1 MNMHKKVLV
10 IYYTQSGQ
18 LLEIIKSV
26 TSFLKNNPDVEITY
40 EELRPKPPFPFPWT
54 SDEFF
59 QPFPESVK
67 GIPCKLEPLKVPGQA
82 DYDLVIIAWQP
93 WYLSPSIPLHAFFQL
108 PAAKDLLS
116 DKPVI
121 TITGSRNMWVMAQ
134 VVIRNYI
141 KECGGRLVGNIAL
154 YDRAPNLL
162 SVISIMRWMF
172 TGKRDRYLGI
182 IPPAG
187 VSQTDI
193 ENAGSFGHHINEALM
208 TGNFDLLQEKL
219 IANGAVDVKPGLVM
233 IEKRGKA
240 IFKIWAQFVLKK
252 GPYGSKARLKRLHAF
267 KYYLLAV
274 IYLASPV
281 ASLFFMLTKPFRKK
295 AIQKQKSLYQSV

>member
-18 LLEIIKSV
+18 LLEITKSV
-26 TSFLKNNPDVEITY
+26 TSVLKDNPNVESTF

-67 GIPCKLEPLKVPGQA
+67 GIPCELEPLKVTEQA
-82 DYDLVIIAWQP
+82 NFDLVIIAWQP
-93 WYLSPSIPLHAFFQL
+93 WYLSPSLPIHAFFQL
-108 PAAKDLLS
+108 PAAKVLLS
-116 DKPVI
+116 GKPVI
-121 TITGSRNMWVMAQ
+121 TIIGSRNMWVMAQ
-134 VVIRNYI
+134 LVIRDYI
-141 KECGGRLVGNIAL
+141 KDCGGRLVGNIAL
-154 YDRAPNLL
+154 CDRSPNLL

-172 TGKRDRYLGI
+172 TGKRDRYLGV

-193 ENAGSFGHHINEALM
+193 ENAGSLGHHINEALM
-208 TGNFDLLQEKL
+208 TGAFDSLQEKL
-219 IANGAVDVKPGLVM
+219 VANGAVNMKPGLVM

-240 IFKIWAQFVLKK
+240 IFKIWAQLILKK
-252 GPYGSKARLKRLHAF
+252 GPYGSKARIRRLHAF

-281 ASLFFMLTKPFRKK
+281 ASFFFILTKPFREK